1 MSKRAGAKRI
11 AAIILL
17 VIGFGGIVFG
27 ALGIAGGGSIE
38 PYEAR
43 HGIVLYTRSPQH
55 TMRTAP

>member
-27 ALGIAGGGSIE
+27 ALGIA
-38 PYEAR
+38 AAA
-43 HGIVLYTRSPQH
+43 V
-55 TMRTAP
+55 